1 VTAPPHDE
9 PTFAAVVLDRLHA
22 LEAENARLRRITATQ
37 GIWLRIFEA
46 HRHLPV
52 PRPELTPAQI
62 DSITA
67 DVLAQCKEQG

>member
-1 VTAPPHDE
+1 MTAPPHDE
-9 PTFAAVVLDRLHA
+9 PTFAQVLIGRIRD